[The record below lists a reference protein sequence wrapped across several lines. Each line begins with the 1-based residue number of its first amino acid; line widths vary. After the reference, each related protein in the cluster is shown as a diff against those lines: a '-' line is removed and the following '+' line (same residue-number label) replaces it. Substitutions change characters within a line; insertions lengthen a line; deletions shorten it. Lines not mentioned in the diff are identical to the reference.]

1 MSSQNTPLHQ
11 HLINMTRIVENWY
24 MIHVPHSLILS
35 HSILQTHQIEM
46 NLLPG
51 SLVSVLTLI
60 LSLIPAFP
68 ALSLFSLSQLF
79 KLTEPLDSMHACTNV
94 RYALRH

>member
-1 MSSQNTPLHQ
+1 
-11 HLINMTRIVENWY
+11 
-24 MIHVPHSLILS
+24 
-35 HSILQTHQIEM
+35 M

>member
-1 MSSQNTPLHQ
+1 
-11 HLINMTRIVENWY
+11 
-24 MIHVPHSLILS
+24 
-35 HSILQTHQIEM
+35 M

-68 ALSLFSLSQLF
+68 ALSLDLFSLSQLF
-79 KLTEPLDSMHACTNV
+79 KLTEPLDSMHAYTNV
-94 RYALRH
+94 IYALRH